1 MSLAGLATRD
11 GAALLK
17 QESTVNGQ
25 LIIEVSASTGGIH
38 ETLVADLEL
47 LVGILLWSVQLPAE
61 RALPNFYAAFAY
73 GMGWT
78 ACMAWVVLHVSH
90 SSQPSWHWRGGQES
104 RCILVYDQLNGQ
116 LKTEPEGQSC
126 ELCAESSIART
137 TTAAL
142 DTGGVSAYSSVLTT
156 AAS

>member
-1 MSLAGLATRD
+1 MSLAGLAARD

-47 LVGILLWSVQLPAE
+47 LVDILLRSVQLPAE

-78 ACMAWVVLHVSH
+78 HWTAFQPAKLAMARWS
-90 SSQPSWHWRGGQES
+90 G
-104 RCILVYDQLNGQ
+104 
-116 LKTEPEGQSC
+116 EPLYPRVRPVKRPVKDRPQRPK
-126 ELCAESSIART
+126 L
-137 TTAAL
+137 
-142 DTGGVSAYSSVLTT
+142 
-156 AAS
+156 